1 MIRRFISTSKKI
13 TEETQ
18 YFKLIENALNGD
30 VINSRNGITYNS
42 FGESMKFNLK
52 DNTLP
57 LLTSKKVA
65 WKTCIKEL
73 LWFIQGS
80 TDNRILKNQKV
91 NIWNGNATREFLD
104 SRGLHNYCEND
115 LGPIYGHQW
124 RFWNSQYKD
133 FNTNYKNK
141 GIDQLENVIKVLND
155 PYEKYSRRNIL
166 TAWNPE
172 QIDEMALPP
181 CHVMSQFYVNENDEL
196 SCSLYQRSG
205 DIGLG
210 IPFNIASYSILTH
223 LLAKHCNLKAGSFH
237 HFIGI
242 AHIYE
247 EHLEVLKKQLNS
259 KTHDFPKINIVKK
272 YESIDHYKLD
282 DILVY
287 NYKHEKTLKMPM
299 IA

>member
-1 MIRRFISTSKKI
+1 MMRRFLSTSKKI

-30 VINSRNGITYNS
+30 VIKSRNGITYNS

-80 TDNRILKNQKV
+80 TDNRILKNQNVK
-91 NIWNGNATREFLD
+91 IWNGNATREFLD

>member
-1 MIRRFISTSKKI
+1 MIRRFLSTSKKI
-13 TEETQ
+13 TEEDQ
-18 YFKLIENALNGD
+18 YFKLIKNALNGD
-30 VINSRNGITYNS
+30 KIKSRNGVTYNS

-52 DNTLP
+52 NNTLP

-65 WKTCIKEL
+65 WKTCVKEL
-73 LWFIQGS
+73 LWFIKGS
-80 TDNRILKNQKV
+80 TDNRILKEQNVK
-91 NIWNGNATREFLD
+91 IWNGNATREFLD
-104 SRGLHNYCEND
+104 SRGLHDYSVND

-133 FNTNYKNK
+133 FNTNYNNK
-141 GIDQLENVIKVLND
+141 GIDQLENVIKILNN
-155 PYEKYSRRNIL
+155 PEEKFSRRNLL

-172 QIDEMALPP
+172 QVDEMALPP
-181 CHVMSQFYVNENDEL
+181 CHVMSQFYVNESNEL

-223 LLAKHCNLKAGSFH
+223 LLAKHCDLKPGSFH
-237 HFIGI
+237 HFIGVS
-242 AHIYE
+242 HIYE
-247 EHLEVLKKQLNS
+247 EHLDILSKQMTS
-259 KTHDFPKINIVKK
+259 KTHEFPKIDIVKK
-272 YESIDHYKLD
+272 YDNINDYRLD

>member
-1 MIRRFISTSKKI
+1 MRRFLSTSKRI
-13 TEETQ
+13 TEEKQ
-18 YFKLIENALNGD
+18 YFTLIENALNGD
-30 VINSRNGITYNS
+30 IIKSRNGITYNS

-65 WKTCIKEL
+65 WKTCVKEL

-80 TDNRILKNQKV
+80 TDNRILKNQNVK
-91 NIWNGNATREFLD
+91 IWDGNATREFLD
-104 SRGLHNYCEND
+104 SRGLNNYCEND

-124 RFWNSQYKD
+124 RFWNSEYKD
-133 FNTNYKNK
+133 FNTNYQNK
-141 GIDQLENVIKVLND
+141 GIDQLQNVIETLND
-155 PYEKYSRRNIL
+155 PNDKYSRRNIL

-181 CHVMSQFYVNENDEL
+181 CHVMSQFYVNEENEL

-237 HFIGI
+237 HFIGV

-247 EHLEVLKKQLNS
+247 EHLEVLKKQLIS
-259 KTHDFPKINIVKK
+259 KTHEFPKIEIMNKYQNIND
-272 YESIDHYKLD
+272 YNLQ
-282 DILVY
+282 DIKVS

>member
-1 MIRRFISTSKKI
+1 MLRRFLSTSKKI
-13 TEETQ
+13 TEEEQ
-18 YFKLIENALNGD
+18 YFKLIKNALNGD
-30 VINSRNGITYNS
+30 KIKSRNGVTYNS

-52 DNTLP
+52 NNTLP

-65 WKTCIKEL
+65 WKTCVKEL
-73 LWFIQGS
+73 LWFIKGS
-80 TDNRILKNQKV
+80 TDNRILKKQNVK
-91 NIWNGNATREFLD
+91 IWNGNATREFLD
-104 SRGLHNYCEND
+104 SRGLNNYSVND

-141 GIDQLENVIKVLND
+141 GIDQLENVIKILND
-155 PYEKYSRRNIL
+155 PNEKFSRRNLL

-181 CHVMSQFYVNENDEL
+181 CHVMSQFYVNEKNEL

-223 LLAKHCNLKAGSFH
+223 LLANHCGLKTGSFH
-237 HFIGI
+237 HFIGVS
-242 AHIYE
+242 HIYE
-247 EHLEVLKKQLNS
+247 EHLDVLSEQILS
-259 KTHDFPKINIVKK
+259 KTHKFPKIKIANRYANI
-272 YESIDHYKLD
+272 DDYKLD
-282 DILVY
+282 DISVL
-287 NYKHEKTLKMPM
+287 NYKHEKTLKMSM

>member
-1 MIRRFISTSKKI
+1 MFRKLLSTSKRI
-13 TEETQ
+13 TEEKQ
-18 YFKLIENALNGD
+18 YFTLIENALNGD
-30 VINSRNGITYNS
+30 IINSRNGITYNS

-65 WKTCIKEL
+65 WKTCVKEL

-80 TDNRILKNQKV
+80 TDNRILKNQNVK
-91 NIWNGNATREFLD
+91 IWNGNATREFLD
-104 SRGLHNYCEND
+104 SRGLQNYSEND

-141 GIDQLENVIKVLND
+141 GIDQLENVIKTLND

-181 CHVMSQFYVNENDEL
+181 CHVMSQFYVNEADEL
-196 SCSLYQRSG
+196 SCALYQRSG

-223 LLAKHCNLKAGSFH
+223 ILAKHCGLKTGSFH
-237 HFIGI
+237 HFIGV

-247 EHLEVLKKQLNS
+247 EHLEVLKKQLIS
-259 KTHDFPKINIVKK
+259 KTHEFPKIEIINKHKNIN
-272 YESIDHYKLD
+272 DYKLQ
-282 DILVY
+282 DIKVS

>member
-1 MIRRFISTSKKI
+1 MLRRFLSTSKKI
-13 TEETQ
+13 TEEEQ
-18 YFKLIENALNGD
+18 YFKLIKNALNGD
-30 VINSRNGITYNS
+30 KIKSRNGITYNS

-52 DNTLP
+52 NNTLP

-65 WKTCIKEL
+65 WKTCVKEL
-73 LWFIQGS
+73 LWFIKGS
-80 TDNRILKNQKV
+80 TDNRILKEQNVK
-91 NIWNGNATREFLD
+91 IWNGNATREFLD
-104 SRGLHNYCEND
+104 SRGLYNNSVND

-141 GIDQLENVIKVLND
+141 GIDQLENIIKILND
-155 PYEKYSRRNIL
+155 PQEKFSRRNIL

-172 QIDEMALPP
+172 QINEMALPP
-181 CHVMSQFYVNENDEL
+181 CHVMSQFYVNEANEL

-223 LLAKHCNLKAGSFH
+223 LLAKHCDLKPGSFH
-237 HFIGI
+237 HFIGVS
-242 AHIYE
+242 HIYE
-247 EHLEVLKKQLNS
+247 EHLDVLTKQMMS
-259 KTHDFPKINIVKK
+259 KIHEFPKIEIVKK
-272 YESIDHYKLD
+272 YDNINDYKLQ
-282 DILVY
+282 DIKVN

>member
-1 MIRRFISTSKKI
+1 MIRRFLSTSKKI

-30 VINSRNGITYNS
+30 VIKSRNGITYNS

-80 TDNRILKNQKV
+80 TDNRILKNQNVK
-91 NIWNGNATREFLD
+91 IWNGNATREFLD